1 MPPRAGADRQV
12 QHLDHNQ
19 RRATE
24 HVNRMRPPPGTPI
37 QNDCGH
43 EQQIGDQ
50 RRKQGYRDGWRSRGP
65 GGARKVR
72 NQRATA
78 ASRREIAA
86 SSINRLC
93 RSGRLTA
100 AMDKLNTTAKNRM
113 PLSGTIAKAM
123 PSSLSPNAA
132 AAFIKLMLA
141 SAPKMVIAVAKDI
154 PIMPVERWFAILPE
168 AASQVWK
175 QKNKVQQKNTS
186 P

>member
-12 QHLDHNQ
+12 QHLDRNQ
-19 RRATE
+19 RRATK
-24 HVNRMRPPPGTPI
+24 HVNRMRTPAGAPI
-37 QNDCGH
+37 EDDCGH

-65 GGARKVR
+65 GRCQKGKEPASHRRVQKR
-72 NQRATA
+72 N
-78 ASRREIAA
+78 
-86 SSINRLC
+86 
-93 RSGRLTA
+93 RSKQHQPLVLLGRLTA
-100 AMDKLNTTAKNRM
+100 AMDKANTTAKNRM

-123 PSSLSPNAA
+123 PSSLSPNVAA
-132 AAFIKLMLA
+132 VFIKLMLT